1 MLAAA
6 LNTRKPPQMKHIL
19 TLTAGLLASTLAFG
33 QAASIAVGTPLNI
46 LDKTPKVVVQTAN
59 GPVEITRTMT
69 PCAKNGGVL
78 QPLVP
83 VAGVHPVGEIEI
95 LEALSDRAALVV
107 DMRDSNDRVKGTI
120 PGSVGIPYTEVVNR
134 LGELGC
140 QKTASAWDCSGAKK
154 VYAFCNGPV
163 CPQSPIAIRA
173 MTREGF
179 PADKIYYYRGGM
191 LDWDALGLTS
201 VKNEF

>member
-1 MLAAA
+1 
-6 LNTRKPPQMKHIL
+6 MKR
-19 TLTAGLLASTLAFG
+19 TLSLVLGLVASGLAFG
-33 QAASIAVGTPLNI
+33 QAASIPVGTALTIFENQ
-46 LDKTPKVVVQTAN
+46 KVVVVQTAK

-69 PCAKNGGVL
+69 ACGKNGGTI

-83 VAGVHPVGEIEI
+83 VAGVHPIGETEI
-95 LEALSDRAALVV
+95 IQALGDREALVV
-107 DMRDSNDRVKGTI
+107 DMRDTNDRVKGTI
-120 PGSVGIPYTEVVNR
+120 PGSMSIPYTEVVDR
-134 LGELGC
+134 LSELGC
-140 QKTASAWDCSGAKK
+140 TKSANKWNCSAAKK
-154 VYAFCNGPV
+154 VFAFCNGPT

-191 LDWDALGLTS
+191 LDWDALGLSS